1 MAQHATPCE
10 SLLRA
15 LKSRYAL
22 LIGIIAVEFLLFGF
36 LAPYFLTMGNLL
48 NILRQISEIGMIS
61 IPLTFL
67 LLSGHMD
74 LSVGSIVGVCGIVC
88 GMILRA
94 GQPIVLAVLAGI
106 AAGAAVGFVNGVIVG
121 KLKIQAVVVT
131 IGTQVMF
138 RGLCY
143 IMTSGRA
150 VSGYPL
156 SFFVLGN
163 GDILGLPI
171 SVLVL
176 AICYIGAWF
185 ILERTYFGR
194 YILAIGNNQ
203 NTTRYSGIR
212 VDRMKMLLFTFCGVM
227 TAIASVFLISR
238 LSSAEATLG
247 SGYELDI
254 ITAALIGGIDIN
266 GGSGKLQGTFL
277 GILIIGILRNGL
289 NLMGV
294 DANWQLIAKGLMI
307 LFAIVLDVVSGKI
320 ATRMSKKR
328 MA

>member
-1 MAQHATPCE
+1 MAQHATPRE
-10 SLLRA
+10 NLLRA

-36 LAPYFLTMGNLL
+36 LAPYFLTVGNLL

-94 GQPIVLAVLAGI
+94 GQPIALAVLAGI
-106 AAGAAVGFVNGVIVG
+106 AAGAAVGFINGVIVG

-163 GDILGLPI
+163 GDVMGLPI

-185 ILERTYFGR
+185 TLERTYFGR

-212 VDRMKMLLFTFCGVM
+212 VDRVKILLFTFCGVM

-247 SGYELDI
+247 
-254 ITAALIGGIDIN
+254 
-266 GGSGKLQGTFL
+266 L
-277 GILIIGILRNGL
+277 GL
-289 NLMGV
+289 
-294 DANWQLIAKGLMI
+294 
-307 LFAIVLDVVSGKI
+307 
-320 ATRMSKKR
+320 
-328 MA
+328 

>member
-1 MAQHATPCE
+1 MAQHATSRE
-10 SLLRA
+10 NLFRI

-22 LIGIIAVEFLLFGF
+22 LAGILAAEFILFGF
-36 LAPYFLTMGNLL
+36 LAPYFLTVGNFL

-88 GMILRA
+88 GMLLRT
-94 GQPIVLAVLAGI
+94 GQPIALAVLAGI

-156 SFFVLGN
+156 SFFVLGS

-176 AICYIGAWF
+176 AVCYIGAWF

-203 NTTRYSGIR
+203 NTTRYSGVR
-212 VDRMKMLLFTFCGVM
+212 VDRVKILLFTFCGVM
-227 TAIASVFLISR
+227 TAMASVFLISR

-266 GGSGKLQGTFL
+266 SGSGKLQGTFL
-277 GILIIGILRNGL
+277 GILIIGVLRNGL
-289 NLMGV
+289 NLMGLSV
-294 DANWQLIAKGLMI
+294 IYQSIILGVLLLAAVAKRKG
-307 LFAIVLDVVSGKI
+307 
-320 ATRMSKKR
+320 
-328 MA
+328 